1 MNRYLRKTRR
11 KHAQTELVELVFN
24 PKTTRELEEISLK
37 ERIENTDTV
46 GWPTQQ
52 TLDLTNTAGGVK

>member
-11 KHAQTELVELVFN
+11 KHAQTELVELAFN
-24 PKTTRELEEISLK
+24 TKTTRSLEEMSLK

-52 TLDLTNTAGGVK
+52 TLDLRTTEGGVK